1 MTKFIYEKFLPR
13 THLDGIIISARW
25 KSDDIQAAIKTAQA
39 LHSYADRVF
48 IFGPIV
54 EYDQALPRIL
64 VRAIVSNKSESKFAE
79 MHRLVAQKEIDRTF
93 SAALQGGSVE
103 YVSVYRAI
111 CDPAVRF
118 GPPGTCHSNSTMG
131 TLPVRDR
138 SNWQGRWGLNSS
150 RIALRPLHSEICGN
164 LGDDGLRKAA
174 YLGWRPNRP

>member
-1 MTKFIYEKFLPR
+1 MRKFIYEKFLPR

-39 LHSYADRVF
+39 LHRYADRVF

-64 VRAIVSNKSESKFAE
+64 ARAIASNKSESKFAKI
-79 MHRLVAQKEIDRTF
+79 HRLVAQQEIDRTF

-111 CDPAVRF
+111 CIQHVRF
-118 GPPGTCHSNSTMG
+118 GALGTCHSNA
-131 TLPVRDR
+131 PY
-138 SNWQGRWGLNSS
+138 
-150 RIALRPLHSEICGN
+150 P
-164 LGDDGLRKAA
+164 
-174 YLGWRPNRP
+174 